1 MLVLKPTYADDVALY
16 TNTASE
22 NQASITIFQD
32 ALNWSGCLVLR
43 VSKCRSFAAMAF
55 TQKVTQFKALLK
67 RIYSPYDP
75 LLSVGG
81 EFIMFIGNDVGKRC
95 MFKYLGHWAQDD
107 FGTDRVAEL
116 LDKRITGWIAIIDAS
131 LLTGP
136 MKSWILNHSVGSKAQ
151 WMLMV
156 HDFKLGQIDKW
167 KNLFHRKF
175 RDWLGLA
182 KCCEPSVLY
191 RSTRNFGLNI
201 RHLREYTKRLR
212 VTRMQLLKCSLD
224 PRIRNLYNYLLDRDR
239 RLRGVSCSLRRYI
252 PPKKRITQLPP
263 TLELEKA
270 LRHVKFQKI
279 KGRCQTSKKCVQVR
293 SFGPGISSSDSSME

>member
-1 MLVLKPTYADDVALY
+1 MHSYYECVFSFVEGSGWTSDWFWVSIGVLQGCTVSPTLFDLAFQLILNIHTAQARHLAFTFKKANMLVLKPTYADDVALY

-55 TQKVTQFKALLK
+55 TKRVTQFKAHLK
-67 RIYSPYDP
+67 RKYSPYDP

-116 LDKRITGWIAIIDAS
+116 LDKRITGWIAIIYAS

-136 MKSWILNHSVGSKAQ
+136 MESSILN
-151 WMLMV
+151 
-156 HDFKLGQIDKW
+156 
-167 KNLFHRKF
+167 
-175 RDWLGLA
+175 
-182 KCCEPSVLY
+182 
-191 RSTRNFGLNI
+191 
-201 RHLREYTKRLR
+201 
-212 VTRMQLLKCSLD
+212 
-224 PRIRNLYNYLLDRDR
+224 
-239 RLRGVSCSLRRYI
+239 
-252 PPKKRITQLPP
+252 
-263 TLELEKA
+263 
-270 LRHVKFQKI
+270 
-279 KGRCQTSKKCVQVR
+279 
-293 SFGPGISSSDSSME
+293 